1 MLPLAVLA
9 DTAENAG
16 YPTLALLVGLESMG
30 IPLPG
35 ETALIAAAV
44 LAAAG
49 HLDIVP
55 VIAIAA
61 AAAIVGDNIGYMI
74 GRLGGR
80 SLLERPGAFEET
92 RRTALE
98 RGDRLF
104 RRHGGKAVFFGRW
117 VSLLRIWAAW
127 IAGATHMPW
136 PRFLF
141 FNAAGGI
148 CWAICFGLLGYFGG
162 RAAAELLGKVGV
174 GAALALAAAAAIG
187 YSVVR
192 VRR

>member
-1 MLPLAVLA
+1 MLPFAVLA
-9 DTAENAG
+9 DTAEHAG

-44 LAAAG
+44 LAGAG
-49 HLDIVP
+49 HLDIVL

-61 AAAIVGDNIGYMI
+61 AAAILGDNGGYVI

-80 SLLERPGAFEET
+80 RLLARSGPFEGA
-92 RRTALE
+92 RRAALE

-104 RRHGGKAVFFGRW
+104 ARHGGKAVFFGRW
-117 VSLLRIWAAW
+117 ISLLRIWAAW
-127 IAGATHMPW
+127 LAGATHMRW
-136 PRFLF
+136 SRFLF

-162 RAAAELLGKVGV
+162 RAAAEVLGRVGV
-174 GAALALAAAAAIG
+174 GAALALAVGFAIG

>member
-9 DTAENAG
+9 DAAKHAG

-44 LAAAG
+44 LAGAG
-49 HLDIVP
+49 HLDIVL

-61 AAAIVGDNIGYMI
+61 AAAILGDNGGYVI

-80 SLLERPGAFEET
+80 RLLARSGPFEGA
-92 RRTALE
+92 RRAALE

-104 RRHGGKAVFFGRW
+104 ARHGGKAVFFGRW
-117 VSLLRIWAAW
+117 ISLLRIWAAW
-127 IAGATHMPW
+127 LAGATHMRW
-136 PRFLF
+136 SRFLF

-148 CWAICFGLLGYFGG
+148 CWAMCFGLLGYFGG
-162 RAAAELLGKVGV
+162 PAAAELLGRIGV
-174 GAALALAAAAAIG
+174 AAALALAVGFAIG

>member
-1 MLPLAVLA
+1 MLPLAVLSGA
-9 DTAENAG
+9 AEHAG

-30 IPLPG
+30 VPLPG

-44 LAAAG
+44 LAGAG
-49 HLDIVP
+49 HLDIVLVI
-55 VIAIAA
+55 VIAAV
-61 AAAIVGDNIGYMI
+61 AAIVGDNVGYVI
-74 GRLGGR
+74 GRHGGR
-80 SLLERPGAFEET
+80 RLLERPGPFDGP
-92 RRTALE
+92 RRAALE

-104 RRHGGKAVFFGRW
+104 ELHGGKAVFFGRW

-127 IAGATHMPW
+127 LAGATHMYW

-162 RAAAELLGKVGV
+162 RAAAELLGRIGV
-174 GAALALAAAAAIG
+174 GAALVLAAGVAIG

>member
-1 MLPLAVLA
+1 MLLLAVLSDA
-9 DTAENAG
+9 AEHAG

-30 IPLPG
+30 VPLPG
-35 ETALIAAAV
+35 ETALIAASV
-44 LAAAG
+44 LAGAG
-49 HLDIVP
+49 HLNIVF

-61 AAAIVGDNIGYMI
+61 AAAIIGDNCGYVI
-74 GRLGGR
+74 GRHGGR
-80 SLLERPGAFEET
+80 ALLARPGPFEGA
-92 RRTALE
+92 RHAALE
-98 RGDRLF
+98 QGDRLF
-104 RRHGGKAVFFGRW
+104 ASHGGKAVFFGRW

-127 IAGATHMPW
+127 LAGATHMPW

-148 CWAICFGLLGYFGG
+148 CWAVCFGLLGYFGG
-162 RAAAELLGKVGV
+162 RAAAELVGRIGV
-174 GAALALAAAAAIG
+174 GAALALAIGVAIG

>member
-1 MLPLAVLA
+1 MLLLALLTGA
-9 DTAENAG
+9 AKQAG
-16 YPTLALLVGLESMG
+16 YPMLALLVGLESMG

-44 LAAAG
+44 LAASG

-61 AAAIVGDNIGYMI
+61 AAAIVGDNCGYVI

-80 SLLERPGAFEET
+80 RLLERPGPFAGA
-92 RRTALE
+92 RRQALE

-104 RRHGGKAVFFGRW
+104 TRHGGKAVFFGRW
-117 VSLLRIWAAW
+117 ISLLRIWAAW
-127 IAGATHMPW
+127 LAGATRMSW
-136 PRFLF
+136 PRFLA

-148 CWAICFGLLGYFGG
+148 CWAVSVGLLSYFVGA
-162 RAAAELLGKVGV
+162 AAAELFGRIGV
-174 GAALALAAAAAIG
+174 AVALAIAIGAAIG

>member
-1 MLPLAVLA
+1 
-9 DTAENAG
+9 
-16 YPTLALLVGLESMG
+16 
-30 IPLPG
+30 
-35 ETALIAAAV
+35 
-44 LAAAG
+44 
-49 HLDIVP
+49 
-55 VIAIAA
+55 
-61 AAAIVGDNIGYMI
+61 MI

-80 SLLERPGAFEET
+80 RLLERPGPFEET

-104 RRHGGKAVFFGRW
+104 LEHGGKAVFFGRW

-127 IAGATHMPW
+127 LAGATRMSW

-162 RAAAELLGKVGV
+162 RAAAELIGRIGV
-174 GAALALAAAAAIG
+174 GAALVLAIGVAIG